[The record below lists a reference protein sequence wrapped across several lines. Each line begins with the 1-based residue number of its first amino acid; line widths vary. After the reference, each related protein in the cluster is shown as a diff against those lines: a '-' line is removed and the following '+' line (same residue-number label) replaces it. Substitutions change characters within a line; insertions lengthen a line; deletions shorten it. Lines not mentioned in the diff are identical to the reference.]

1 MAIVIKAD
9 KGTKQDAANTT
20 SRYEMYPEK
29 PDTPESRQ
37 TVFNLGIES
46 VEDLAA
52 YLRMTGRNPD
62 LYDLQK
68 FFDDNDPSTFV
79 NGMPPI
85 KQWILEE
92 QRQPGSA
99 KIPERYY
106 IEGLKFD
113 ENRNPIIPRQ
123 NYLQI
128 KGISLKK
135 GGSILDQLKEQLPEM
150 EIFDLLSHFGIDDIL
165 EGGLK
170 DTGSVSIQITIDGD
184 SSDEDKK
191 VPDLKEIDLGDSTYK
206 VEVVDTPEGMER
218 GLSGRKSL
226 GDDEGMLFDFGSV
239 QPEVSFW
246 MKDTHIPLDI
256 IFINDDDE
264 VIKVY
269 KGEPEDETLITVKGV
284 RYVVELN
291 QNSGVERGDDL
302 DFNPKEEGPVMKVL
316 APDGSTQMELKG
328 GERIFSRKNT
338 KTLIRMAKRANKSKS
353 DTDYRKLGKRMFKY
367 IHTQDTN
374 TPEYV
379 EVPEN

>member
-9 KGTKQDAANTT
+9 KGTKSDAANTT
-20 SRYEMYPEK
+20 SRYEMYPEQ
-29 PDTPESRQ
+29 PDTPQNRQ
-37 TVFNLGIES
+37 SIFNLGIES
-46 VEDLAA
+46 VEDLAT

-68 FFDDNDPSTFV
+68 FFDDNDPSKFIH
-79 NGMPPI
+79 GMSPF

-92 QRQPGSA
+92 QRQPGGA
-99 KIPERYY
+99 QIPDDYY
-106 IEGLKFD
+106 IEGLTFD
-113 ENRNPIIPRQ
+113 QNRNPILPNNKQFLGRRV
-123 NYLQI
+123 
-128 KGISLKK
+128 SLKR

-170 DTGSVSIQITIDGD
+170 DTGSVSIQITIDG
-184 SSDEDKK
+184 SDEDKK
-191 VPDLKEIDLGDSTYK
+191 VPDLKEIDLGDNTYK
-206 VEVVDTPEGMER
+206 VEVVDTPEEMEK
-218 GLSGRKSL
+218 GLSDRKSL
-226 GDDEGMLFDFGSV
+226 GEDEGMLFDFGSV

-246 MKDTHIPLDI
+246 MKDTYIPLDI

-264 VIKVY
+264 VVKVY
-269 KGEPEDETLITVKGV
+269 PGEPQDETLITVKNI

-291 QNSGVERGDDL
+291 RNSGVQKGDDL